1 MKMIMKMMMT
11 MLTMLTMMPA
21 RNLID
26 INLWPQLVSQ
36 NNPIPSRTWFF
47 ICLYDD
53 HPHLHSNHDGH
64 DNHDNDDDDHH
75 HNHNINHNP
84 QLGMLTNLEVF

>member
-1 MKMIMKMMMT
+1 MKFVMMMILIMMKIMMKMLT

-36 NNPIPSRTWFF
+36 NNLI
-47 ICLYDD
+47 
-53 HPHLHSNHDGH
+53 
-64 DNHDNDDDDHH
+64 
-75 HNHNINHNP
+75 
-84 QLGMLTNLEVF
+84 